1 MKEKSRLISQDGAS
15 QDHIR
20 NIESK
25 LDQEKLGRQRAETQV
40 YILCNNCLEDRYDL
54 IKFALS
60 IDFFKTKDEPKN
72 TDLKIIE
79 LID

>member
-1 MKEKSRLISQDGAS
+1 MIFFRQIEQLAQMKEKSRLISQDGAS

-40 YILCNNCLEDRYDL
+40 YILCNN
-54 IKFALS
+54 
-60 IDFFKTKDEPKN
+60 
-72 TDLKIIE
+72 
-79 LID
+79 

>member
-20 NIESK
+20 NIEAK

-40 YILCNNCLEDRYDL
+40 DRFSRFVLFSLVKML
-54 IKFALS
+54 IS
-60 IDFFKTKDEPKN
+60 
-72 TDLKIIE
+72 
-79 LID
+79 